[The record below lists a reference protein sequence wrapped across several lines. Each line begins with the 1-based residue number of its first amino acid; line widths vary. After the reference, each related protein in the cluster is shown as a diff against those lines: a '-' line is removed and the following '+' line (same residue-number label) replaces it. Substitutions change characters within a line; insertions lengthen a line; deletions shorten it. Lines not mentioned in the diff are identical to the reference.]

1 MLEPLVS
8 AIIPCHDSAAT
19 IERALDSALA
29 QTFSELEIIVIDDAS
44 TDATPGI
51 LRRRCADPHLR
62 LIALDRNLGPAGARN
77 KGIEAARGK
86 YIAFLDSDDE
96 WLPEKIALQFAAMEA
111 NRAATLCGCDAVWNY
126 PDGSTEHS
134 TASST
139 GQLAWKALLR
149 SSFVQTPSVMA
160 PRAVLE
166 KLGGFNPALLVGEDQ
181 DLWIRLALV
190 GEVIWINQT
199 LVRVH
204 NLTSGFMH
212 THASR
217 ADEFLLPMLERHIA
231 ALKEKRLGSGEAR
244 AILGERTARVG
255 RNLYVAGSHWRGARL
270 ILYATVLGYQPL
282 ANVAFLAHASPPG
295 RWLKRLFQLCCS
307 IFLRPDKSK
316 TE

>member
-8 AIIPCHDSAAT
+8 AIIPCHNSAAT
-19 IERALDSALA
+19 IERALDSALS
-29 QTFSELEIIVIDDAS
+29 QTFSELEIIVVDDAS
-44 TDATPGI
+44 TDATPSI
-51 LRRRCADPHLR
+51 LRSRRANPRLR

-77 KGIEAARGK
+77 RGVEAARGK

-111 NRAATLCGCDAVWNY
+111 NRAATLCGCDAVWVY

-181 DLWIRLALV
+181 DLWIRLALA
-190 GEVIWINQT
+190 GEVIWVKKT

-217 ADEFLLPMLERHIA
+217 ADQFLLPMLERHIA
-231 ALKEKRLGSGEAR
+231 TLKDKELGSKEAR
-244 AILGERTARVG
+244 AILGERSARVG
-255 RNLYVAGSHWRGARL
+255 RNLYVTGSSWRGARL
-270 ILYATVLGYQPL
+270 ILHAAMLGYQPL

-295 RWLKRLFQLCCS
+295 RCLKQLFQLFRS
-307 IFLRPDKSK
+307 ILVRPGK
-316 TE
+316 